1 MTMAAS
7 STSQGT
13 QDLMTISQALFRD
26 LPVVAVRWG
35 FGLGDEKA
43 ATEAAWKIYD
53 ASVRV
58 AATAIDALY
67 RTPLFSDTVSN
78 SANQLLR
85 WQRMGNAVNR
95 VLLTG
100 FWQMLGVPTA
110 AEIQALA
117 EQVHMLEAHMNESM
131 QNTPHRTS
139 PIQLHSQTSLV
150 DGSSH
155 RERRQERLQE
165 ARTAA

>member
-13 QDLMTISQALFRD
+13 QDLMTLSQALFRD
-26 LPVVAVRWG
+26 LPVVAARWG

-53 ASVRV
+53 AGVRI
-58 AATAIDALY
+58 ATTAIDTLY

-85 WQRMGNAVNR
+85 WQRMGNVVNR
-95 VLLTG
+95 VLLSG

-117 EQVHMLEAHMNESM
+117 EQVHMLEAHVSESM

-139 PIQLHSQTSLV
+139 PIQLRPQKPFA

-155 RERRQERLQE
+155 RERKNGRLQE
-165 ARTAA
+165 ARPAA